1 MKNLNFLKLF
11 FGTMLLIATTAF
23 VSCVDDN
30 DDTEAPYLEVSPTN
44 LIFTTDG
51 TPAEGS
57 QSSFEIST
65 NRHWTA
71 TVKDDKSWVTLSATE
86 GDGSATIQVSIPEN
100 INDEASI
107 EIQISN
113 KVGPLMTETVKI
125 KSGTIAPTTFIYTET
140 FGTTAPKSS
149 PYPFV
154 DSFNDW
160 VKSGDGSANVD
171 YTGPG
176 ASVRQSGK
184 LSAGYEGAS
193 GADKLFFGSN
203 ASFTINKIALATGQT
218 NLRLTFGGS
227 YSKNTSGVYD
237 NEFKQD
243 KFHFYLS
250 ADGITWS
257 DAVSYTFKQAD
268 EFWVFATAD
277 FTLKNATSTLY
288 IKFVAD
294 EASVFAIDDPTLTTG
309 NGGQIVDLEGGDTP
323 PTPTNAI
330 YTETFGTTA
339 PKSSPYPF
347 VDSFNDWVKSGD
359 GSANVDYT
367 GPGASVRQSG
377 KLSAGYE
384 GASGADKL
392 FFGSNASFTINKIA
406 LATGQTNLRLTFGGS
421 YSKNTS
427 GVYDNEF
434 KQDKFHFYLSADGT
448 TWSNAISYT
457 FKQANEYWIFATADF
472 TLKNATSTLYIKFM
486 ADEASVF
493 SIDDPTLTTGNG
505 GQIVDL
511 EGGGTNTPTIVSVS
525 PTSLTFPSTGGSKD
539 IQVNV
544 SNAGNNT
551 LSVSVPSGILSATVD
566 NTKVTVHADPNTT
579 QGVINQ
585 KLTITLT
592 NGNSVEV
599 PITVLAPGDGSTFD
613 VTLTSDEIATMSN
626 SAYAPFSYS
635 NSFGAWSGKCAIT
648 ASGTDAPFLQINFN
662 SDEAKTAFN
671 SHIQVPQQAGI
682 VQKVVITTSA
692 KTFFPRYILLC
703 ETGYSYAA
711 GTTQANLDG
720 AAKAKSNVSTDKGGT
735 FTLENLEGLNLSQF
749 SIFPGG
755 GAVYISSIT
764 ITYKRQ

>member
-11 FGTMLLIATTAF
+11 FGAMLLIATTAF

-203 ASFTINKIALATGQT
+203 S
-218 NLRLTFGGS
+218 
-227 YSKNTSGVYD
+227 
-237 NEFKQD
+237 
-243 KFHFYLS
+243 
-250 ADGITWS
+250 
-257 DAVSYTFKQAD
+257 
-268 EFWVFATAD
+268 
-277 FTLKNATSTLY
+277 
-288 IKFVAD
+288 
-294 EASVFAIDDPTLTTG
+294 
-309 NGGQIVDLEGGDTP
+309 
-323 PTPTNAI
+323 
-330 YTETFGTTA
+330 
-339 PKSSPYPF
+339 
-347 VDSFNDWVKSGD
+347 
-359 GSANVDYT
+359 
-367 GPGASVRQSG
+367 
-377 KLSAGYE
+377 
-384 GASGADKL
+384 
-392 FFGSNASFTINKIA
+392 SFTINKIA

-448 TWSNAISYT
+448 TWSDAVSYT
-457 FKQANEYWIFATADF
+457 FKQADEYWVFATADF

-511 EGGGTNTPTIVSVS
+511 TGGGTNTPTIVSVS

-551 LSVSVPSGILSATVD
+551 LSVNVPSGILSATVD

-579 QGVINQ
+579 QSVINQ

-599 PITVLAPGDGSTFD
+599 PVTVLAPGDGSTFD
-613 VTLTSDEIATMSN
+613 VTLTADEIATMSN

-711 GTTQANLDG
+711 GTTQASLDG
-720 AAKAKSNVSTDKGGT
+720 AAKAKSNVSTDKGST

>member
-250 ADGITWS
+250 ADG
-257 DAVSYTFKQAD
+257 
-268 EFWVFATAD
+268 
-277 FTLKNATSTLY
+277 
-288 IKFVAD
+288 
-294 EASVFAIDDPTLTTG
+294 
-309 NGGQIVDLEGGDTP
+309 
-323 PTPTNAI
+323 
-330 YTETFGTTA
+330 
-339 PKSSPYPF
+339 
-347 VDSFNDWVKSGD
+347 
-359 GSANVDYT
+359 
-367 GPGASVRQSG
+367 
-377 KLSAGYE
+377 
-384 GASGADKL
+384 
-392 FFGSNASFTINKIA
+392 
-406 LATGQTNLRLTFGGS
+406 
-421 YSKNTS
+421 
-427 GVYDNEF
+427 
-434 KQDKFHFYLSADGT
+434 T

-472 TLKNATSTLYIKFM
+472 TLKNATSTLYIKFV

-493 SIDDPTLTTGNG
+493 AIDDPTLTTGNG

-711 GTTQANLDG
+711 GTTQTNLDG